1 MTASLAQEGPKDRL
15 DMASRQPVWARDG
28 FKTAGL
34 SQEDGSKTAKLGQ
47 GGPKD
52 RLETTRTKR
61 LEMASRQPVW
71 ARNGFKTANL
81 GQEGA
86 KDRLEMVPRQLSWAK
101 KVPRIG

>member
-28 FKTAGL
+28 FKTA
-34 SQEDGSKTAKLGQ
+34 
-47 GGPKD
+47 
-52 RLETTRTKR
+52 
-61 LEMASRQPVW
+61 
-71 ARNGFKTANL
+71 NL

-86 KDRLEMVPRQLSWAK
+86 KDKLGMFPRQPSWAK